1 MRRFLLCSAFMLSA
15 TTLNAQALFYASAY
29 SDWKTGPDGV
39 ARMNLV
45 GTDSTSP
52 AGLST
57 FRLRFPASH
66 DSTKVAVH
74 YHFGTEHILVL
85 KGTLMVGFGET
96 VDYAAAKEYTTGGY
110 VVIPSGRPHYEWTRG
125 ETEIQVEAIGSTTTQ
140 SWPRR
145 APGGVPRPGAGPSV
159 DSSHVRPNGLPQ
171 WSFNQGGG
179 ARMPLVGST
188 PASTTELQA
197 FRMFVPNRPLIDS
210 TRITYHY
217 HFGTEHITVL
227 KGILYFA
234 IGEKVDRSKAKA
246 YGPGSFIENPS
257 GAKHFEWFGGEFEGH
272 IEALG
277 SLGAI
282 NLDQATGQPR

>member
-1 MRRFLLCSAFMLSA
+1 MILLVIAALQ
-15 TTLNAQALFYASAY
+15 QAPAAPIFYASAY

-57 FRLRFPASH
+57 FRLRYPASR
-66 DSTKVAVH
+66 DSTRATVH
-74 YHFGTEHILVL
+74 YHFGTQHILVL
-85 KGTLMVGFGET
+85 KGTLLVGFGET
-96 VDYAAAKEYTTGGY
+96 VDYAAAKEYTAGGF

-125 ETEIQVEAIGSTTTQ
+125 ETEIQVEAIGPTTTEP
-140 SWPRR
+140 WPRR
-145 APGGVPRPGAGPSV
+145 SAPAVPRPGAAPPV

-179 ARMPLVGST
+179 ARMALVGSSPT
-188 PASTTELQA
+188 SPTELQA
-197 FRMFVPNRPLIDS
+197 FRMFVPNRPLLDS

-234 IGEKVDRSKAKA
+234 IGDKVDRSKVKA

-257 GAKHFEWFGGEFEGH
+257 GAKHFEWFAGEFEGH